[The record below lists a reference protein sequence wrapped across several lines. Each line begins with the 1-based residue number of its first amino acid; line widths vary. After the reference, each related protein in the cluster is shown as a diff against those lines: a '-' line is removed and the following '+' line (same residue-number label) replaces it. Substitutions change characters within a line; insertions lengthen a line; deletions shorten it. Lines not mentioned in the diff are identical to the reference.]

1 MSYTFRKGKKGESLQ
16 IRVSKRGSKDYFSKT
31 VRVPDGL
38 GKREKKRFAE
48 EEERKFENECKG
60 GCKNAN
66 ITFKDFVDEDYFV
79 NNPKK
84 DDHKSMID
92 RTFPVIGH
100 LRMNDISRSNIQNFV
115 NRLLRDTNTKSGK
128 PVSVKTV
135 RNNMSFISDV
145 FRYAI
150 STGMNVENPCR
161 DIIYPKVE
169 RTEKEIYSEEEISS
183 LLSAMEEYPPES
195 KYKLF
200 IYIAITT
207 GLRKGEILGLEWKNI
222 DLDTGVLNIVQSAKY
237 NKTEGMHIGQPK
249 TSRSVRKVK
258 VPQEVI
264 QLMREF
270 KAEQDEYIFNMGS
283 KWKGS
288 DYLFT
293 QYDGKLMSIQTPYEW
308 LKSFCEEHGLAFKGI
323 HSTRHTFAS
332 HMIASK
338 MDIVQVSRTLGHTLP
353 STTLN
358 IYSHLIQDASDEACS
373 VAEGIL
379 SKKKNHE

>member
-1 MSYTFRKGKKGESLQ
+1 MSYNFRKGKKGESLQ
-16 IRVSKRGSKDYFSKT
+16 IRVSKRGTKDYFSKT
-31 VRVPDGL
+31 VHVPDGL
-38 GKREKKRFAE
+38 SKREKKRFAE
-48 EEERKFENECKG
+48 EEERKFENECRG
-60 GCKNAN
+60 GCKNVN
-66 ITFKDFVDEDYFV
+66 ITFKRFVEEDYFV
-79 NNPKK
+79 NNPQK
-84 DDHKSMID
+84 DDHKSMVA
-92 RTFPVIGH
+92 RTIPVIGH
-100 LRMNDISRSNIQNFV
+100 MRMNDITRSTIQNFV

-128 PVSVKTV
+128 PVSVKTI
-135 RNNMSFISDV
+135 RNNISFISDV

-150 STGMNVENPCR
+150 STGMNIENPCR
-161 DIIYPKVE
+161 DINYPKVE
-169 RTEKEIYSEEEISS
+169 KAEKEIYSEDEISS
-183 LLSAMEEYPPES
+183 LLSAMDEYPPET

-200 IYIAITT
+200 VYIALTT

-222 DLDTGVLNIVQSAKY
+222 DFETRELNIVQSAKY

-249 TSRSVRKVK
+249 TARSVRKVK

-264 QLMREF
+264 TLMREF
-270 KAEQDEYIFNMGS
+270 KDEQDEYIFNMGS
-283 KWKGS
+283 KWAGT
-288 DYLFT
+288 DFLFT

-308 LKSFCEEHGLAFKGI
+308 LKAFCEEHGLKFKGI

-379 SKKKNHE
+379 SKRKPHE